1 MKQSVKRSN
10 GLSNNLKETSL
21 KALEK
26 INEPYYSTI
35 KEAIYSLAENP
46 RPIGYKKLKG
56 RDGCRIRV
64 ADYRIIYTILDDVL
78 LVDVIAIGH
87 RKEIYE

>member
-1 MKQSVKRSN
+1 MAYQITLKKQAI
-10 GLSNNLKETSL
+10 

-26 INEPYYSTI
+26 INEPFYSSI

-56 RDGCRIRV
+56 RDGYRVRV
-64 ADYRIIYTILDDVL
+64 ADYRIIYTIHKDVL